1 MKVLMIGAGDI
12 AKSHGRAVVKLG
24 GKVIGAFDVNKEGLR
39 KYCAEFECDG
49 LEYDQLD
56 EYIAKADYVVLCT
69 PPTKR
74 IDYAE
79 KILKAHKPMYMEK
92 PIATTMEDAQTLVDM
107 AVKYDGKILV
117 GFAHRYRPAFRKMVE
132 LVQSGILGEPV
143 QAFSHRYGPGFGF
156 GQRSLAE
163 SWRTDPNLA
172 CGMTIESI
180 SHEFNLLS
188 ALVGE
193 FETIAANVK
202 GTIPSVPKYDTNT
215 NMTLRARNGAIVTI
229 GASWSSA
236 VGVNVKG
243 YIGTK
248 GAVFLKGRNMFE
260 FDEVVYKTI
269 DMPAEQSF
277 IYNDSYAKD
286 QDGVIYNAHVH
297 MFDCLKNGKDF
308 ITPLSEGVKVLLL
321 SNAALASSAASK
333 TVALDYEVKNEYVC
347 E

>member
-24 GKVIGAFDVNKEGLR
+24 GKVIGAFDVNKEGLK
-39 KYCAEFECDG
+39 KYCAEFECDA

-56 EYIAKADYVVLCT
+56 EYIPKADYVVLCT

-107 AVKYDGKILV
+107 AIKYDGKILV
-117 GFAHRYRPAFRKMVE
+117 GFAHRYRPAFQKMVE

-202 GTIPSVPKYDTNT
+202 GTIESVPKYDTNT
-215 NMTLRARNGAIVTI
+215 NMTMRARNGAIVTI

-260 FDEVVYKTI
+260 FDEVVYKTV
-269 DMPAEQSF
+269 DMPTEQSF
-277 IYNDSYAKD
+277 IFNDSYAKD

-297 MFDCLKNGKDF
+297 MFDCLRNGKDF
-308 ITPLSEGVKVLLL
+308 TTPLSEGVKVLLL
-321 SNAALASSAASK
+321 SNAALESSATSK
-333 TVALDYEVKNEYVC
+333 TVALNYEVKNEYVC